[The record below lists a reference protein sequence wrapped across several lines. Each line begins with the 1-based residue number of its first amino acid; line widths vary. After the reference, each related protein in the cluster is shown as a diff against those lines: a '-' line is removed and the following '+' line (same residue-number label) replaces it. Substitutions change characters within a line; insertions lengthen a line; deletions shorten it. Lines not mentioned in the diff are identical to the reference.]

1 MEIVATAEVDYSPE
15 HLFVE
20 VADLERY
27 EQWMTLV
34 HRAEPIEDA
43 DESGNRAWDVE
54 LRAQIGPLNRS
65 KRLRMERTS
74 MIPDRLV
81 VFERV
86 ETDDR
91 EHSAWVLRVEIDEVV
106 GDAEVGADT
115 EVQVARGASSS
126 LRSQLKMTL
135 SYSGSLFTAA
145 GLRPILDREIS
156 EARQR
161 LIDLFAPRR

>member
-1 MEIVATAEVDYSPE
+1 MEIVATAALDCAPE
-15 HLFVE
+15 RLFVE

-34 HRAEPIEDA
+34 HRAEPIDGA
-43 DESGNRAWDVE
+43 GESGNRAWDVE

-74 MIPDRLV
+74 MIPGRLV
-81 VFERV
+81 VFERA
-86 ETDDR
+86 ETDGR
-91 EHSAWVLRVEIDEVV
+91 EHAGWVLRVEIDEAVD
-106 GDAEVGADT
+106 DAEVGADT
-115 EVQVARGASSS
+115 GSVQSVGPAISPK
-126 LRSQLKMTL
+126 SQLTMTL

-145 GLRPILDREIS
+145 GLRPILDREIG

-161 LIDLFAPRR
+161 LISLFAPTR